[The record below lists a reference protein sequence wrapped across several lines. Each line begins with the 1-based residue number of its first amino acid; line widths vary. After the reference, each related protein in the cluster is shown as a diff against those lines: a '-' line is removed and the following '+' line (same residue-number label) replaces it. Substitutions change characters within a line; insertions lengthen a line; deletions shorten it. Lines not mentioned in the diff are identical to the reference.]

1 MKVRERERGGER
13 ERERGLVGQEMS
25 GTGGELRKNDKHL
38 LSFNSIVSRRSTQP
52 PNGIMSALIKQ
63 YL

>member
-1 MKVRERERGGER
+1 
-13 ERERGLVGQEMS
+13 MS